1 MEAKKEQRHYFGTES
16 DLIYR
21 LFFTSIRWPMKI
33 RGISGDARLWM
44 DTSDDDRVVSYRIG
58 AVPLTLTLTLTLT
71 GDTE

>member
-21 LFFTSIRWPMKI
+21 PFFTSIRCAMKI
-33 RGISGDARLWM
+33 VAMRDYGW
-44 DTSDDDRVVSYRIG
+44 TSDDDRVVSDRIG
-58 AVPLTLTLTLTLT
+58 AVPLALTLTLT